1 MMLNGDAPDAMMP
14 SYHNAAV
21 KTRPG
26 FLPRG
31 QGHGQRLGKVLICSF
46 EVDQLQSCLGFGL
59 VIQGGALGR
68 YPLVNI
74 QKTIEHGQ

>member
-1 MMLNGDAPDAMMP
+1 MLNGDAPDAMMP

-31 QGHGQRLGKVLICSF
+31 QGHGNALAKFWYAALKSSSCRAASILGWSFKVVPS
-46 EVDQLQSCLGFGL
+46 VDTLW
-59 VIQGGALGR
+59 
-68 YPLVNI
+68 
-74 QKTIEHGQ
+74 